1 MKGNETTEAQG
12 QALQLLFTYQ
22 GLAEESGNIR
32 DASLLLA
39 LKADGAPNFLA
50 SAVINF
56 PVIDQKTVLF
66 IHDLQPYRGYKKE
79 RLRLLE
85 AAEAFA
91 KSHGYQDIYISTGR
105 QKKNFLSR
113 QGFLELPD
121 RSMAKKELRYE

>member
-1 MKGNETTEAQG
+1 MKGNETTGAQG

-22 GLAEESGNIR
+22 GLAEESGSVR
-32 DASLLLA
+32 DASLQMP
-39 LKADGAPNFLA
+39 LKSDGARNIVA

-56 PVIDQKTVLF
+56 PGIDQKTVLF
-66 IHDLQPYRGYKKE
+66 IHDLQPNRGYKKE

>member
-1 MKGNETTEAQG
+1 MKGNETTGAQG

-22 GLAEESGNIR
+22 GLAEESGSVR

-66 IHDLQPYRGYKKE
+66 SMTSSHTGDTKKSGCVFW
-79 RLRLLE
+79 R
-85 AAEAFA
+85 
-91 KSHGYQDIYISTGR
+91 R
-105 QKKNFLSR
+105 QKP
-113 QGFLELPD
+113 LPNHTD
-121 RSMAKKELRYE
+121 TGTSTSAPDGRRRTS